1 MKLLILNSLLFLLV
15 PTAFALNFQ
24 SVYQAALLNSEK
36 VAQSQETVTQA
47 EEQIS
52 QARGAI
58 LPNVSFNASHTRQ
71 DQPTDAFA
79 QSFSPATQ
87 DSARLTMEQP
97 IFHGLSEF
105 AAFRQ
110 RKNNLEAQKF
120 NKTLARIQLYQ
131 DVASNYFNILSLEQ
145 DLKNLKEQLDLYQD
159 RVSDLQKRAKRGESN
174 VTEALTAQSTQASLE
189 AEVQLVRGQ
198 LITAR
203 EQFAFYTGLDSKTAI
218 DDISKDGKEITST
231 LKDIQSYLQRVE
243 ERPDIQGAR
252 AQLKAAEEEV
262 RVARGGHWPSIDA
275 VGNYHLKRPVAFLE
289 DIKWD
294 VELRLKFPIFEGGT
308 RQSQVREATSKKRV
322 QDLELARL
330 RRQAVQQIRTLYES
344 LKARMNQVS
353 ALEKTVALSEKN
365 YKVLQREFRNGLVRS
380 IDAQVALTEFRVA
393 RRTYDQARYA
403 AQVDLVS
410 LEAAAFMVPNEVI
423 Q

>member
-1 MKLLILNSLLFLLV
+1 MNFQ
-15 PTAFALNFQ
+15 TAFQSALQ
-24 SVYQAALLNSEK
+24 NSEK
-36 VAQSQETVTQA
+36 VAQSQESVVQA

-52 QARGAI
+52 QARGTI
-58 LPNVSFNASHTRQ
+58 LPKLSINASHIRQ

-79 QSFSPATQ
+79 RSFSPAAQ
-87 DSARLTMEQP
+87 DSARVTMEQP

-120 NKTLARIQLYQ
+120 NKTMARIQLYQ

-189 AEVQLVRGQ
+189 AEVQLVSGK
-198 LITAR
+198 LIAAR
-203 EQFAFYTGLDSKTAI
+203 EQFAFYTALDPKTPI
-218 DDISKDGKEITST
+218 DDVSKDGKEITST
-231 LKDIQSYLQRVE
+231 LKDIQTYLARVE
-243 ERPDIQGAR
+243 ERPDVQGAR
-252 AQLKAAEEEV
+252 AMLKAAEEEV

-275 VGNYHLKRPVAFLE
+275 VGNYHLKRPVAFLD

-308 RQSQVREATSKKRV
+308 RQSQVREASSKKHV
-322 QDLELARL
+322 QDLELTRL
-330 RRQAVQQIRTLYES
+330 RRQAVQQIRSLYES
-344 LKARMNQVS
+344 LKVRMNQVS

-365 YKVLQREFRNGLVRS
+365 YKVLQKEFKNGLVRS

-410 LEAAAFMVPNEVI
+410 LEAAAFMVPTEVI